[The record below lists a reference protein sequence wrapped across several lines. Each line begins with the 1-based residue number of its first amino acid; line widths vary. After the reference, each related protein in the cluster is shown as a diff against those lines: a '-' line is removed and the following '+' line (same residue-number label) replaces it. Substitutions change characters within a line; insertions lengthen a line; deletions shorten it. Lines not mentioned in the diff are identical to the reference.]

1 MDGALGL
8 DIARFASGL
17 NPTGLIFLDDPY
29 MSRFEATVL
38 RSFREKRRSYICLD
52 KTIFHPK
59 MGGQPS
65 DEGFIES
72 ANGKIHIDKV
82 FASSRVIVH
91 IGLVIEGEAPRI
103 GEVVRG
109 WIDWPRRYRI
119 MRRHTAGHLLDYCI
133 SKILCKT
140 VRTVDVWI
148 GDRSYT
154 TYDTYIPADKLRD
167 IELEANRMIEADRDV
182 YALYLDFEELQRLYP
197 DAPNLY
203 RIPKGL
209 DRYRVVVIDG
219 CNGIPC
225 TGTHVRRLSE
235 IGVIKLDSVEHTGNY
250 SKIYYDVYP

>member
-1 MDGALGL
+1 M

-17 NPTGLIFLDDPY
+17 NPTSLIFLDDSY

-52 KTIFHPK
+52 RTIFHPK
-59 MGGQPS
+59 MGGQPN

-72 ANGKIHIDKV
+72 ASGRIQIDKV
-82 FASSRVIVH
+82 FISSGVIVH
-91 IGLVIEGEAPRI
+91 VGLIVEGDTPKTE
-103 GEVVRG
+103 EVVYG
-109 WIDWPRRYRI
+109 WIDWSRRYRI

-133 SKILCKT
+133 SKILCKA
-140 VRTVDVWI
+140 VRTVDVWM
-148 GDRSYT
+148 GDRCYT
-154 TYDTYIPADKLRD
+154 EYDTYIPVDKLRE
-167 IELEANRMIEADRDV
+167 IELEANRMIEIDRDV

-209 DRYRVVVIDG
+209 DKYRVIVIDG

-235 IGVIKLDSVEHTGNY
+235 IGVIKLDGVEYIENH